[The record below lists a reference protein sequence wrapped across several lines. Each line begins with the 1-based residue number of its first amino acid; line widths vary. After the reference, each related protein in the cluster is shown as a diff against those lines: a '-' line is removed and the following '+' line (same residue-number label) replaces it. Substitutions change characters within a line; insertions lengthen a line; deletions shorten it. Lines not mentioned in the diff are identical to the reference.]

1 MAKTAKNKY
10 PTDKTGTKYSEF
22 RNTKR
27 IAPGKV
33 KAEKEA
39 KQSAENQTDNQTDNQ
54 AENKNP

>member
-1 MAKTAKNKY
+1 MSRRNPKNKF
-10 PTDKTGTKYSEF
+10 PADKTGTKYSEF

-39 KQSAENQTDNQTDNQ
+39 KQSASTATEQ
-54 AENKNP
+54 AENKKA